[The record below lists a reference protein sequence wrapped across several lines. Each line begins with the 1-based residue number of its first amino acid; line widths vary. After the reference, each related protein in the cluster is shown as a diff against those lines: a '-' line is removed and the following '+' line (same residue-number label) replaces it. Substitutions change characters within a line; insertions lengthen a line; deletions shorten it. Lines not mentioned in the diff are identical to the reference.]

1 VFPKEPP
8 NESHFFRNRFGDGK
22 WFNLRRNTN
31 IMEQRREILECLSE
45 LRNTYDDFQ
54 GRQIPYCRL
63 RSLLTDLRKKAM
75 LDRKNFFLDDK
86 VS

>member
-1 VFPKEPP
+1 
-8 NESHFFRNRFGDGK
+8 
-22 WFNLRRNTN
+22 
-31 IMEQRREILECLSE
+31 MEQRREILECLSE